1 MRAENIMVTDVVTCR
16 PDQTIEEALEI
27 FKERALRMIPV
38 LDAEGKVIGALNTI
52 KLLTKLVPEY
62 IVSGDLKS
70 VSYAPDLGVLYK
82 HYLEMRHLKVS
93 EVMET
98 DPTIVKAGESL
109 LSVATAL
116 IVRDFF
122 DYAIV
127 VDDEGALQGVIAPSD
142 ILACLA
148 RHEPEETF
156 DA

>member
-1 MRAENIMVTDVVTCR
+1 VLDLAKWEDGITVAV
-16 PDQTIEEALEI
+16 
-27 FKERALRMIPV
+27 RMIPV
-38 LDAEGKVIGALNTI
+38 LDGDGKVVGALNTI
-52 KLLTKLVPEY
+52 KLLAKLVPEY

-82 HYLEMRHLKVS
+82 HYQAMRSLKVS

-98 DPTIVKAGESL
+98 NPTIVKAGESL
-109 LSVATAL
+109 LSVATTL

-127 VDDEGALQGVIAPSD
+127 VDDEGVLQGVIAPSD